1 MMLLQQR
8 RHLDLGQQH
17 GCLEDKAMKREL
29 YAGKTED
36 REMVKTPVI
45 TDEARRMMLVTG
57 PNLCEEDT
65 ARQTFTTA
73 LENPALPVI
82 YDTFRGVVGT
92 LRWIFFIVLGAVV
105 IFTKGEHEL

>member
-17 GCLEDKAMKREL
+17 GCLEDKAMKREF

-45 TDEARRMMLVTG
+45 TDEARRMMLVTQRDR
-57 PNLCEEDT
+57 PS
-65 ARQTFTTA
+65 QQ
-73 LENPALPVI
+73 
-82 YDTFRGVVGT
+82 
-92 LRWIFFIVLGAVV
+92 RWKTQPCL
-105 IFTKGEHEL
+105 